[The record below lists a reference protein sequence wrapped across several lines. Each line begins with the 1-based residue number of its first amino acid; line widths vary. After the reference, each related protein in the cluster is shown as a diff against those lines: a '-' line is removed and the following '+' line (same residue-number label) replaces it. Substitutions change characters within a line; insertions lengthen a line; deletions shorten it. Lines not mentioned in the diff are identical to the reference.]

1 MSRTPVKRLTETS
14 IDKADS
20 LIRDAQVTLSEF
32 EKQIERGF
40 SWWVRFADRDYA
52 STLAERFEN
61 YFKSAKNVPGSIA
74 WIVVGGMEQVGKTP
88 LPKLDKLMRSQSK
101 ISRRKLRKV
110 LKDRREE
117 IAELQEHYRD
127 ERLSLRSKHDFALF
141 LDAQNS
147 ISGQNQEE

>member
-61 YFKSAKNVPGSIA
+61 YFKSAKKCAGIHRLDC
-74 WIVVGGMEQVGKTP
+74 GGRNG
-88 LPKLDKLMRSQSK
+88 
-101 ISRRKLRKV
+101 
-110 LKDRREE
+110 
-117 IAELQEHYRD
+117 A
-127 ERLSLRSKHDFALF
+127 
-141 LDAQNS
+141 
-147 ISGQNQEE
+147 SGQNTAAEARQADAQSVQNQPPKTSQGPQGSPRGNR